1 MARAYD
7 IVARLQSGNERPTV
21 KIDESHEFKI
31 NTSKSAV
38 LFIRASTEDKD
49 KDEFE
54 KIDAIIKIALG
65 EDAFE
70 YIMSQD
76 PPMENLS
83 LIVNVIM
90 AAISNEDLETLE
102 AQAGEEKQAGKKSK

>member
-7 IVARLQSGNERPTV
+7 IVARLQSGKERPTV
-21 KIDESHEFKI
+21 KIDADHEFKI

-38 LFIRASTEDKD
+38 LFIRACTEDPE
-49 KDEFE
+49 KDEFD
-54 KIDAIIKIALG
+54 KIDAIIKITLG
-65 EDAFE
+65 EEAFE

-76 PPMENLS
+76 PTMDNLS

-90 AAISNEDLETLE
+90 AAIANEDLEKVE
-102 AQAGEEKQAGKKSK
+102 AEAGEERQAGKKRS